1 MHIKLLSLK
10 GPIRAIL
17 CLVLIRGKEVSR
29 MVKKKRVLFGGLTAL
44 LGLTLV
50 ACGSGETV
58 DSSAIDTVLTDSE
71 TAWDK
76 IEEASVLKVA
86 TSGTLYPN
94 LSRQGNRR
102 TDRLRGGNYP

>member
-1 MHIKLLSLK
+1 
-10 GPIRAIL
+10 
-17 CLVLIRGKEVSR
+17 

-44 LGLTLV
+44 LGLTLA

-58 DSSAIDTVLTDSE
+58 DSSAIDTAVLTDSE

-76 IEEASVLKVA
+76 IEEAGVLKVA